1 MARPRKVDTD
11 SEDAPNPQFLH
22 SYVTTRCR
30 ILRNDYQYV
39 IRLAI
44 QLINSTYRQL
54 EMSDIERVRKDV
66 EEEEKLGEDEDSHAE
81 EGLAD
86 AVGVLNEFDVV
97 LAEHEGLLASAKE
110 KLAIV
115 EKLSQDIIDK
125 RIALEAVK
133 RGKVMN
139 QDSRVT
145 WLEVVQK
152 IGSVEKISDSRKS

>member
-11 SEDAPNPQFLH
+11 SEDARNPQFLH
-22 SYVTTRCR
+22 SYVTTRSR

-86 AVGVLNEFDVV
+86 AVGVLNEFDV
-97 LAEHEGLLASAKE
+97 LNFHT
-110 KLAIV
+110 I
-115 EKLSQDIIDK
+115 
-125 RIALEAVK
+125 
-133 RGKVMN
+133 
-139 QDSRVT
+139 
-145 WLEVVQK
+145 
-152 IGSVEKISDSRKS
+152 

>member
-1 MARPRKVDTD
+1 M
-11 SEDAPNPQFLH
+11 
-22 SYVTTRCR
+22 
-30 ILRNDYQYV
+30 
-39 IRLAI
+39 
-44 QLINSTYRQL
+44 
-54 EMSDIERVRKDV
+54 
-66 EEEEKLGEDEDSHAE
+66 
-81 EGLAD
+81 AD
-86 AVGVLNEFDVV
+86 AVDVLNEFDVV
-97 LAEHEGLLASAKE
+97 FCIGSLEESLKGSLASAKE

-152 IGSVEKISDSRKS
+152 IGSVEKISDSKDVLVELLKDFETLNWQMQLMY